1 MRGRAAPPHPGY
13 IEYPPPP
20 AGTKSRWTK
29 PRGLPYKV
37 LYGKAPPQGPIPHPF
52 IYFFWQ
58 KRYPFRITFIDKWY
72 TVDHKDLF
80 NPQKRDRFRE

>member
-13 IEYPPPP
+13 IEYPP
-20 AGTKSRWTK
+20 GTKSRWTK

-52 IYFFWQ
+52 INFFWQ

-72 TVDHKDLF
+72 SVDHKDLF